1 MIHSY
6 PWKHRKARQGLLALL
21 LAGIFAIMSLAAA
34 GAVGAADKGSD
45 GIKPIPGTKYEAG
58 HDFRKDAERHYH
70 LIGIV
75 DDVQKE
81 GIVVNDSYFK
91 KAPGA
96 LISGARKGARVGL
109 VVNEAGEMV
118 LCEPYRG
125 REN

>member
-6 PWKHRKARQGLLALL
+6 PWKHRSARQGLLAVV
-21 LAGIFAIMSLAAA
+21 LAGVFTVMTLAAA
-34 GAVGAADKGSD
+34 GSASAAEKGPAD
-45 GIKPIPGTKYEAG
+45 IKPIPGTRYEPG

-75 DDVQKE
+75 DDVQDD
-81 GIVVNDSYFK
+81 GIVVNDSFFK
-91 KAPGA
+91 IAPRA
-96 LISGARKGARVGL
+96 IISGAGKGARVGL

-125 REN
+125 PGR